1 MKKIILL
8 TICLLFSVAVCAAEP
23 PTPRPTPDEEVQKP
37 PEWAAFL
44 NTTKEVKDSKAL
56 TAEAKAAVAAK
67 ATEVEA
73 GFKAVWTP
81 FEQSVKDMKESTKP
95 IEEALAAIDRHNA
108 NPPATPSDLT
118 NRAAVEQ
125 YNRDIIPYNREAA
138 QLDNAKAEAIKI
150 VERRQAEIRA
160 RGEQQIKT
168 IEQWLQ
174 GEDYKQYMKVANG
187 LLKGRITWREGAAW
201 RQLVE
206 ASKGYR
212 DPMFDGKDPNGGPDA
227 VDVSTG
233 TATVDTSTG
242 TATRPRTTSSSPNVV
257 DPSGVAP
264 WKPGEREAELQKPS
278 VQPPKKPPTK
288 APPPPSKQ

>member
-8 TICLLFSVAVCAAEP
+8 TICLLFSVAVRAAEP
-23 PTPRPTPDEEVQKP
+23 PTPRPTPDDEIKKP
-37 PEWAAFL
+37 PEWTAFL
-44 NTTKEVKDSKAL
+44 DTTKGVKDSKAL

-81 FEQSVKDMKESTKP
+81 FEQVVKEMKQSMKP
-95 IEEALAAIDRHNA
+95 VEDAQAAIDRHNA
-108 NPPATPSDLT
+108 AAPPVPSDLT

-125 YNRDIIPYNREAA
+125 YNRDIIPYNKEADV
-138 QLDNAKAEAIKI
+138 LDTAKDEAIKKAKQEQ
-150 VERRQAEIRA
+150 VGIRA

-174 GEDYKQYMKVANG
+174 GEYFKQFMKVTNG
-187 LLKGRITWREGAAW
+187 LLTGRITWREGLAW

-212 DPMFDGKDPNGGPDA
+212 DPTFDGRDPNGGPDA
-227 VDVSTG
+227 VD
-233 TATVDTSTG
+233 TSTG
-242 TATRPRTTSSSPNVV
+242 TAPRPRTTSGNPNVV

-264 WKPGEREAELQKPS
+264 WKPGEREAELQKPG
-278 VQPPKKPPTK
+278 VQPPKKSPTK
-288 APPPPSKQ
+288 APPSPGKQ